1 MNETFVN
8 KRRVKIQIIN
18 SIFWYNNSR
27 GEKAIMG
34 NQKSKHI
41 KIIKGIII
49 SFCTLLILY
58 LGMTMYFRN
67 HFFFGST
74 ISCVNVS
81 GKTLEEVEEQMPS
94 EVEEYK
100 LLLEEKGNI
109 IEEIS
114 GNDICLVYNSNG
126 KIKELKD
133 KQNPFTWIRGIFAK
147 KDFEVENVVTYDE
160 KMLKEVL
167 DKLNCFD
174 DSNIEEPQNPRFEY
188 TDSGYNIKE
197 EISGNKVNKDIL
209 YDKVVDAILKGEK
222 SINLEAEECYEKPNY
237 TSKSQE
243 VLDIKAELNKYI
255 ETKVTYEFG
264 DENEVIDGSIIKD
277 WIKVDENLQ
286 VVFDEE
292 KIKGYLDKLSNTY
305 DTVGKS
311 RDFTT
316 SLKTVKKINGGDYG
330 WSINKKE
337 EMQQLVSVIKDGQT
351 TKKEPAYIQK
361 AYSHEN
367 NDLGNTYVEINMAT
381 QHLWFYKNGNLVT
394 EGDVVTGNVNNNCST
409 PTGIYKLKYKQKDA
423 TLKGDNYATQVSFWM
438 PFNGGIGIHDAN
450 WRYAFGGNIYITN
463 GSHGCVN
470 APYNLANTIFN
481 NIEENTPI
489 VCYY

>member
-1 MNETFVN
+1 M
-8 KRRVKIQIIN
+8 K
-18 SIFWYNNSR
+18 
-27 GEKAIMG
+27 
-34 NQKSKHI
+34 NQKNRHI
-41 KIIKGIII
+41 KFIKGIII
-49 SFCTLLILY
+49 SCCTLLILY
-58 LGMTMYFRN
+58 FGMTIYFRN

-109 IEEIS
+109 KEEIS
-114 GNDICLVYNSNG
+114 GDDICLEYNSNG
-126 KIKELKD
+126 KAKELKD
-133 KQNPFTWIRGIFAK
+133 KQNPFAWVRGIFHK

-160 KMLKEVL
+160 RKLKEVL

-174 DSNIEEPQNPRFEY
+174 SSNIEEPQNPKFEY
-188 TDSGYNIKE
+188 TDSGYIVSE
-197 EISGNKVNKDIL
+197 EINGNKVNKDIL
-209 YDKVVDAILKGEK
+209 YDKVVNSILKGEK
-222 SINLEAEECYEKPNY
+222 SINLEAEDCYEKPKY

-243 VLDIKAELNKYI
+243 VLDIKDELNKYI
-255 ETKVTYEFG
+255 GTKVTYKFG
-264 DENEVIDGSIIKD
+264 DKDEVIDGAIIKD

-292 KIKGYLDKLSNTY
+292 KIKGYLDKLSSTY

-316 SLKTVKKINGGDYG
+316 SLKTVKRISGGDYG

-337 EMQQLVSVIKDGQT
+337 EIQQLVSIIKDGQT
-351 TKKEPAYIQK
+351 TTTEPVYIQK
-361 AYSHEN
+361 AASRKD
-367 NDLGNTYVEINMAT
+367 NDVGNTYVEINMAT
-381 QHLWFYKNGNLVT
+381 QHLWFYKNGSLVT

-409 PTGIYKLKYKQKDA
+409 PAGIYKLKYKQKDA

-438 PFNGGIGIHDAN
+438 PFNGGIGIHDAS